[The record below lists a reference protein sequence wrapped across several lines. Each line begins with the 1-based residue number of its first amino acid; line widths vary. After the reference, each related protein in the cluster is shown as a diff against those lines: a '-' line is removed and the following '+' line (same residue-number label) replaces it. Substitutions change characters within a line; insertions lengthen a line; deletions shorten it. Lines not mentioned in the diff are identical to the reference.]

1 MPLSAAPQK
10 RWVLQLGFAPVDRG
24 VTRRGLGFRLQLKG
38 GDLLQ
43 DARLQ
48 STGFSG
54 LARAL
59 HLNWVSVP
67 KLDLKFGC
75 LRNSCGFRVWG
86 FA

>member
-24 VTRRGLGFRLQLKG
+24 VTGRGLGSRPQLKG

-48 STGFSG
+48 STGFFGFGKG
-54 LARAL
+54 LYTSAGFLFRS
-59 HLNWVSVP
+59 LN
-67 KLDLKFGC
+67 
-75 LRNSCGFRVWG
+75 
-86 FA
+86 